1 MNALTALNTTNA
13 HNVVKMSSQEIAD
26 LTGKLHKT
34 VLRDIRH
41 LMDELGKHGDGTNLY
56 HVEEVKDARGYTV
69 YMRLPRREVEIL
81 LTGYS
86 IPLRAKVID
95 RLHELERFHAQNQ
108 APALPTT
115 FAEAL
120 RLAAE
125 LEEQKEAL
133 RLQNEAMKPAAT
145 VGAAVGK
152 LKNLTIPDFAR
163 KLHGVNVNQVQNTL
177 ASLGYLYKDAKGKWV
192 VRSQYRDKLFSM
204 SMDERRQGAYSVIV
218 VLEKGQKK
226 LVDLYLSGQLAMK
239 QGYSPVS
246 AEELEDILSA

>member
-1 MNALTALNTTNA
+1 MNDFNTTNA

-26 LTGKLHKT
+26 LTGKKHFI
-34 VLRDIRH
+34 VLRDIRSM
-41 LMDELGKHGDGTNLY
+41 LEALGDDTNLN

-69 YMRLPRREVEIL
+69 YLRLPRREVEIL

-125 LEEQKEAL
+125 LEEQKETL

-145 VGAAVGK
+145 
-152 LKNLTIPDFAR
+152 
-163 KLHGVNVNQVQNTL
+163 
-177 ASLGYLYKDAKGKWV
+177 
-192 VRSQYRDKLFSM
+192 
-204 SMDERRQGAYSVIV
+204 
-218 VLEKGQKK
+218 
-226 LVDLYLSGQLAMK
+226 
-239 QGYSPVS
+239 PVYPQ
-246 AEELEDILSA
+246 